1 MFNDLQPYICLLE
14 NCKTPDRL
22 FARRRDWEDHL
33 SQESD
38 TLFDR
43 NVCPLCFVVLPSA
56 RNWRSH
62 VGREMQQMALFAI
75 PKEIYGEG
83 DEEDDEGEN
92 EGVASSESTSVRP
105 EEDLVDEMEAIR

>member
-1 MFNDLQPYICLLE
+1 
-14 NCKTPDRL
+14 
-22 FARRRDWEDHL
+22 
-33 SQESD
+33 
-38 TLFDR
+38 
-43 NVCPLCFVVLPSA
+43 
-56 RNWRSH
+56 
-62 VGREMQQMALFAI
+62 MQQMALFAI